1 MLLDIITYSQIHSI
15 MQNKPNLRNDK
26 MSANLLTTNDY
37 EENDHSGHEKTKPIQ
52 TQFKPN
58 LSQNKPNSKPNKA
71 NNQSSLIDNQLIK
84 GTVEVIT

>member
-26 MSANLLTTNDY
+26 MSANLLTTKDY

-52 TQFKPN
+52 TQTKPIIN
-58 LSQNKPNSKPNKA
+58 HH
-71 NNQSSLIDNQLIK
+71 
-84 GTVEVIT
+84 

>member
-1 MLLDIITYSQIHSI
+1 

-26 MSANLLTTNDY
+26 MSANLLTTKDY